1 MKNKHIIREEEQI
14 DCLKE
19 DLNNL
24 EKKWIKTPMQSREI
38 KFLKEYIKLKQ
49 EMVNKLKGGN
59 KMEEEQTQT
68 EEPAEEP
75 QEEPKEEKPTREEN
89 TVCGRMG
96 V

>member
-1 MKNKHIIREEEQI
+1 MRNKHTIREEEQI

-19 DLNNL
+19 GLNNL

-59 KMEEEQTQT
+59 KMEEQTQT

-75 QEEPKEEKPTREEN
+75 QEEPKEEKPAREEN
-89 TVCGRMG
+89 TVCKRMG
-96 V
+96 A

>member
-1 MKNKHIIREEEQI
+1 M
-14 DCLKE
+14 E
-19 DLNNL
+19 D
-24 EKKWIKTPMQSREI
+24 
-38 KFLKEYIKLKQ
+38 
-49 EMVNKLKGGN
+49 N